1 MLLFPLTWGAVL
13 AAVWIWRGPWAA
25 ALVLPVLPLSGY
37 VALQFAERF
46 DRVWGAT
53 RAFAILVLRRRA
65 FLRLTAERHDIQ
77 NEIAALGRE
86 VDALYSPSNS
96 ASGASRGT

>member
-1 MLLFPLTWGAVL
+1 MSMELIKVDQSPEQQQIT
-13 AAVWIWRGPWAA
+13 IPD
-25 ALVLPVLPLSGY
+25 VLPVLPLSGY